1 MRMEK
6 EFAGQFFSFISSL
19 IDPRVGR
26 LKKKKKGRNLF
37 KRNACTNIILA
48 RLINDR
54 RAYQRAGILARGSP
68 SRD

>member
-26 LKKKKKGRNLF
+26 LKKKKESLKGTRA
-37 KRNACTNIILA
+37 RILYSA
-48 RLINDR
+48 V
-54 RAYQRAGILARGSP
+54 
-68 SRD
+68 

>member
-26 LKKKKKGRNLF
+26 LKKKKKEGISLKGTRA
-37 KRNACTNIILA
+37 RIL
-48 RLINDR
+48 
-54 RAYQRAGILARGSP
+54 YSP
-68 SRD
+68 V

>member
-26 LKKKKKGRNLF
+26 LKKKKRNLF
-37 KRNACTNIILA
+37 KRNACTNIILV

>member
-19 IDPRVGR
+19 IDPRAGR
-26 LKKKKKGRNLF
+26 LKKKRNLF
-37 KRNACTNIILA
+37 KRNACTNIILG

>member
-26 LKKKKKGRNLF
+26 LKKKKGRNLF